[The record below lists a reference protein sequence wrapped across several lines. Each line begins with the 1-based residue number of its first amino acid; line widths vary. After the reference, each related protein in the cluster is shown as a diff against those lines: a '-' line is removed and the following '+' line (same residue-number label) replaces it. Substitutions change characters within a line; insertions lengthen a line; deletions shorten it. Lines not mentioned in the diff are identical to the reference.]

1 MVTGIVVA
9 ALILGFAAVIIYGNM
24 RWSANS
30 KELVEQLSQGDGKTS
45 PASPDSPSVYHEE
58 EIAGLPAPVQRYFRS
73 ALTDGQPII
82 TGLRMRQSGTFNMG
96 RQEDQWKPFTAEQIV
111 SPGHTGFLWD
121 ARIRMMPGLP
131 AYVHDSY
138 ANGSGLLHGA
148 LYGVITVTEARDTP
162 EVTRGEFLRYLAETA
177 WYPTAL
183 LPSQGAV
190 WEPVDDNSARVTLTD
205 DSALDGPLSVTMLF
219 RFNEDDRIESVHAE
233 ERGAEIDGEFVPT
246 PWEGRWWSYEERAGM
261 LVPTRGEVAWLFPDR
276 RKPYWRGRI
285 TEINYEFGGKQ

>member
-9 ALILGFAAVIIYGNM
+9 ALILGFAAVMIYGNT
-24 RWSANS
+24 RWSTNS
-30 KELVEQLSQGDGKTS
+30 KELVAQLSRGNGETS
-45 PASPDSPSVYHEE
+45 PALPSVYHEE
-58 EIAGLPAPVQRYFRS
+58 EIAGLPAPVQRYFRK
-73 ALTDGQPII
+73 ALTAGQPII
-82 TGLRMRQSGTFNMG
+82 TGVRMHQSGTFNMG
-96 RQEDQWKPFTAEQIV
+96 RQKDQWKPFTADQLV
-111 SPGHTGFLWD
+111 RPGHPGFLWD

-148 LYGVITVTEARDTP
+148 LYGVVTVTEARDTP
-162 EVTRGEFLRYLAETA
+162 ELTRGEFLRYLAEAA

-190 WEPVDDNSARVTLTD
+190 WEAVDDSSARVTLSD
-205 DSALDGPLSVTMLF
+205 VSASGGPLSATMLF
-219 RFNEDDRIESVHAE
+219 RFNDDDLIESVYAE

-261 LVPTRGEVAWLFPDR
+261 LVPTRGEVAWLFPDG

-285 TEINYEFGGKQ
+285 TGVSYDFAGRQ